1 MDKWLHKKPATNII
15 NKLLMKHLK
24 KIFTALILGFLAFAP
39 PGTLI
44 LIAIFTLGLLGKTW
58 FILGLI
64 TGSIL
69 LAVYG
74 FVYRNKLAEN
84 RHLKT
89 FLKKFKK

>member
-1 MDKWLHKKPATNII
+1 MIAKQSATNITG
-15 NKLLMKHLK
+15 KQLMKHLK
-24 KIFTALILGFLAFAP
+24 KIFTALILGFFAFAP

-44 LIAIFTLGLLGKTW
+44 LIAVFTLGLLGKTW

-69 LAVYG
+69 LTVYG
-74 FVYRNKLAEN
+74 FVYRDKLAEN

-89 FLKKFKK
+89 FLQKFRK